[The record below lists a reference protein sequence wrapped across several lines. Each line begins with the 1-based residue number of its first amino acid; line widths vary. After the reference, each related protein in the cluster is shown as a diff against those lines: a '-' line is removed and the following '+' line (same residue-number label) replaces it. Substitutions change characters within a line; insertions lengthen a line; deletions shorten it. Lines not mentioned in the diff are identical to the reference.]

1 MLYVEG
7 IAKKFGST
15 QALIDATFKV
25 NKGEIV
31 GFVGR
36 NGSGKTTTM
45 RCLIGLLGVD
55 KGNIRL
61 DGRIKSHL
69 DNSRIGYMPEERGLY
84 AKIKVKDQLKY
95 FGELQGLS
103 ARDALRSTNELL
115 ARFEVPHFADRVLST
130 LSLGNQQR
138 IQFIATLVHKP
149 SLLILDEPFNGLD
162 PVGMAQLTQI
172 LREFTLSGAGVLLSS
187 HQLDLVSDL
196 CDRIVV
202 IESGSVIAED
212 TLENLQKRGSI
223 KYRITGSRMPKD
235 LAQRFPYVV
244 VYENADS
251 IIATFQQSNFASE
264 KDRLLKIILE
274 RGSLDTFTEIKP
286 SLSEVYSELIS
297 HG

>member
-15 QALIDATFKV
+15 QALIDATFEV

-45 RCLIGLLGVD
+45 RCLVGLLEID
-55 KGNIRL
+55 KGEVRL
-61 DGRIKSHL
+61 EGQIKTHP

-84 AKIKVKDQLKY
+84 ARIKVKDQLQY

-103 ARDALRSTNELL
+103 AKDARRSTNELL
-115 ARFEVPHFADRVLST
+115 ARFEVSHFADRILST

-138 IQFIATLVHKP
+138 IQFIATLVHNP

-162 PVGMAQLTQI
+162 PVAMAQLTQI
-172 LREFTLSGAGVLLSS
+172 LRELTLNGAGVLLSS
-187 HQLDLVSDL
+187 HQLDLVSEL

-202 IESGSVIAED
+202 IESGSVLVED
-212 TLENLQKRGSI
+212 TLENLQKRESI
-223 KYRITGSRMPKD
+223 KYRITGSGMPRD
-235 LAQRFPYVV
+235 LAQRFPGVV

-251 IIATFQQSNFASE
+251 IIATFQRSNFPSE
-264 KDRLLKIILE
+264 KNQLLKNILE
-274 RGSLDTFTEIKP
+274 VGFLASFTEIKP

-297 HG
+297 NG